1 MTFVSLSAPEVEP
14 DREVDPGA
22 LQLQRDLCEFLRLK
36 IKLFLL
42 ITGGPL
48 DGAGTSPWQAVPLR
62 PAFPVLRIDE
72 WRPGKRDIETAK
84 QRWLLSC
91 ATCCS
96 ARLSI
101 PSKLAIV
108 SFRRLAERPV
118 SGRCR
123 NAIPFHVLRIRRFVG
138 SARSTHVRYSRAG
151 IRFSRDLSKGSSGR
165 AAGQA
170 TLQCDN
176 SLLSARLRLRQR
188 RCTKRQTG
196 KV

>member
-1 MTFVSLSAPEVEP
+1 VTFVSLSAPEVEP

-72 WRPGKRDIETAK
+72 WRPGKRDIDTAK
-84 QRWLLSC
+84 RRWLLSC

-101 PSKLAIV
+101 LSKLAIV
-108 SFRRLAERPV
+108 FFDALQNAQLVVDAETLYRFMYYGSVDLWDLRDQHMFDILEPV
-118 SGRCR
+118 FD
-123 NAIPFHVLRIRRFVG
+123 FHG
-138 SARSTHVRYSRAG
+138 P
-151 IRFSRDLSKGSSGR
+151 
-165 AAGQA
+165 
-170 TLQCDN
+170 
-176 SLLSARLRLRQR
+176 
-188 RCTKRQTG
+188 
-196 KV
+196 

>member
-1 MTFVSLSAPEVEP
+1 MRV
-14 DREVDPGA
+14 
-22 LQLQRDLCEFLRLK
+22 LRLK

-72 WRPGKRDIETAK
+72 WRPGKARHRDCEAALVTIL
-84 QRWLLSC
+84 RDMLHR
-91 ATCCS
+91 
-96 ARLSI
+96 RLSI

-108 SFRRLAERPV
+108 FFRRLAERPV
-118 SGRCR
+118 TGRCR

-151 IRFSRDLSKGSSGR
+151 IRFSRPLSKGSSGR

-176 SLLSARLRLRQR
+176 SLLSARL
-188 RCTKRQTG
+188 
-196 KV
+196 